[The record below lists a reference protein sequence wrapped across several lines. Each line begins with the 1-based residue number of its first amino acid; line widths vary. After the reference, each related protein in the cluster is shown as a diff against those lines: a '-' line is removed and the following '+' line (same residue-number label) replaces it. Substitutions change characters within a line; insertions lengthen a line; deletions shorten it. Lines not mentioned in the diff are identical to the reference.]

1 MPSVLVLNE
10 AVVTPPLLLTLTAPP
25 ALLPSMVNCT
35 VPVGVPAPG
44 AVTAMV
50 AVKVTFCPET
60 PGFGD
65 AADHR
70 ARVRFVHRLAGR
82 ATAGG
87 EVAIPGIGGRD
98 GVTAHRKA

>member
-65 AADHR
+65 APITVLVFALFT
-70 ARVRFVHRLAGR
+70 VWLAVLLL
-82 ATAGG
+82 
-87 EVAIPGIGGRD
+87 VAKLLSPL
-98 GVTAHRKA
+98 